1 MKHLSILA
9 LTLSVAG
16 WAVEAKAET
25 LKSES

>member
-1 MKHLSILA
+1 MKYISILA
-9 LTLSVAG
+9 LALIVAG